1 MRMTRN
7 TFHFI
12 ICTLLSLTVSCT
24 NGDISELLRSY
35 DDPFDETPAADCYS
49 SPYTVRLSWQ
59 EDECADKFIL
69 MRAEDDGT
77 ENFRQIYA
85 GKAISFTDKFL
96 INDDQK
102 RFLYRLDKI
111 RGNRS
116 FKGLDCTCAVVSAIG
131 HDTHEPNDT
140 INNAIEFNRIINA
153 TMPCSQFKYKG
164 RAYGD
169 EDWYYIRLNP
179 LCKARILFNQTGLNA
194 GVQNTDF
201 LYMELGGASITITD
215 GNKITIENSELVSRN
230 IYFKVFPNVTKK
242 FSGSA
247 GSEVMSYR
255 LELSEVSF
263 K

>member
-1 MRMTRN
+1 MYISCLGLMILYAN
-7 TFHFI
+7 
-12 ICTLLSLTVSCT
+12 LSLHSQIFKNTGKTSLKVRFPIGLSWWA
-24 NGDISELLRSY
+24 
-35 DDPFDETPAADCYS
+35 PADCY
-49 SPYTVRLSWQ
+49 TQACTIKLFWQ
-59 EDECADKFIL
+59 SDECADKYIL
-69 MRAEDDGT
+69 MRAEDDGA
-77 ENFRQIYA
+77 ENFRQIYS
-85 GKAISFTDKFL
+85 GTETSFTDRFL
-96 INDDQK
+96 ITDDQK
-102 RFLYRLDKI
+102 RFLYRLDKT
-111 RGNRS
+111 RGSRKFN
-116 FKGLDCTCAVVSAIG
+116 GLDCTCAVVSAIL

-140 INNAIEFNRIINA
+140 VNNAIEFERIINA

-215 GNKITIENSELVSRN
+215 GNKIAIENSELVSRN
-230 IYFKVFPNVTKK
+230 IYFKVFPNVAKK